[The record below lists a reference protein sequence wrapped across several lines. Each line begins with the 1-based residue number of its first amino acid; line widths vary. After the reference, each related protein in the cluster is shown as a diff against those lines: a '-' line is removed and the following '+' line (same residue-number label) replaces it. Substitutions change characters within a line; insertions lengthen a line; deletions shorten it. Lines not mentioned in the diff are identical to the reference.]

1 MIQRAPWQPVT
12 EVLNSDDVCFFFTQ
26 HFGLRGCQEHHDMFV
41 EDFSFSKDDNGVE
54 YVTYEENP
62 TKTRQGRLRKKR
74 RVVQPKMFERFPD
87 IQEQFCITDEN
98 YLFERSHV

>member
-1 MIQRAPWQPVT
+1 M
-12 EVLNSDDVCFFFTQ
+12 FYFFTQ
-26 HFGLRGCQEHHDMFV
+26 HFGLRGCREHHDMFV
-41 EDFSFSKDDNGVE
+41 EDFSFSKHDNGVE

-62 TKTRQGRLRKKR
+62 TKTRQGGLRKKQ

-87 IQEQFCITDEN
+87 IQEQFCTTAEN

>member
-1 MIQRAPWQPVT
+1 MAERFPDCDPKQ
-12 EVLNSDDVCFFFTQ
+12 L
-26 HFGLRGCQEHHDMFV
+26 QELK
-41 EDFSFSKDDNGVE
+41 ENAENTNTKKSVE

-62 TKTRQGRLRKKR
+62 TKTRQGGLRKKR

-87 IQEQFCITDEN
+87 IQEQFCITAEN